1 MTYKDPN
8 SPLGADSPTEAYRVP
23 ATEEPASP
31 PPAAYE
37 NGVTTPAP
45 TTPTVSPTTTS
56 HGRGPSRAR
65 WAVALA
71 VVALVV
77 VVSGVAA
84 ALLTGRAPNA
94 KILAWAPADSIVYGE
109 FRLDLPGDQRQNL
122 AEFLSHFPGFD
133 DQAAIDTKLDETF
146 DQFVGKVTEGGQ
158 SYTADIEPWFD
169 GEIGFVASD
178 LPNPGATVD
187 PESLDTGSAAI
198 LLSVKDA
205 ALAQAWFDEVTGDA
219 NPTTEDYNGVTITS
233 FPETE
238 VMRDGPAGFA
248 VTGDVAVLGE
258 VAAIKD
264 VLDTN
269 GASPLTGDAEFAA
282 ALNSGSGDHIG
293 FVYYDFAAYWDWAM
307 SLSEE
312 TDAEM
317 LGLAEGFRDTLPAWG
332 ALWSRVEGD
341 ALSFQLVSAPPA
353 QRTGPTEN
361 RSSTLAS
368 RAPGTTILYGE
379 THEYGKTLT
388 DMIGLYSDV
397 DVPEEEIQQLEQM
410 VGIFGGVDGLVGWI
424 GDMAFVVNDPGEG
437 IEGGILVQP
446 TDATKAENLFLTIR
460 GFITLGGA
468 SLGLSVTDEQYGDAT
483 ITTVDFGELRQ
494 LMEQSGETV
503 PPEELEFF
511 GGADAHVELSWTV
524 TDDLVVIG
532 LGPDFVKHVLDTE
545 PSTSLA
551 ENDRF
556 TSLIDRTGKEN
567 AGVTFAD
574 VTALRAVIEDFAAG
588 RSGFLDR
595 YEGEIKPFLEPLDV
609 IGGSTVIGGSNPDK
623 ATILITVK

>member
-1 MTYKDPN
+1 MTYRDPN
-8 SPLGADSPTEAYRVP
+8 EPLGADSPTEAYKVP
-23 ATEEPASP
+23 QAE
-31 PPAAYE
+31 PPAAAPYE

-45 TTPTVSPTTTS
+45 TTPAVPPPTSPA
-56 HGRGPSRAR
+56 RRPSRVR
-65 WAVALA
+65 WAVAVA

-84 ALLTGRAPNA
+84 ALLTGSAPNA
-94 KILAWAPADSIVYGE
+94 KILAWAPGNSIVYGE

-146 DQFVGKVTEGGQ
+146 DQFIGRVTEGGQ

-205 ALAQAWFDEVTGDA
+205 ALAQAWFDGVAADA

-233 FPETE
+233 FPDTE

-264 VLDTN
+264 VLDTD
-269 GASPLTGDAEFAA
+269 GASPLTEDAEFAA
-282 ALNSGSGDHIG
+282 ALISGTGDHIG

-307 SLSEE
+307 GLSE
-312 TDAEM
+312 DADMEA
-317 LGLAEGFRDTLPAWG
+317 LGLADGFRKTLPAWG
-332 ALWSRVEGD
+332 ALWARVEGD
-341 ALSFQLVSAPPA
+341 ALSFQVVSAPPE
-353 QRTGPTEN
+353 QRLGTTEN
-361 RSSTLAS
+361 RASTLAS
-368 RAPGTTILYGE
+368 RAPGTTIAYGE
-379 THEYGKTLT
+379 IHDYGKTLT

-397 DVPEEEIQQLEQM
+397 PIPDEEVQQLEQM
-410 VGIFGGVDGLVGWI
+410 VGVFGGVEGLVGWI
-424 GDMAFVVNDPGEG
+424 GDVAFVVNDPGEG
-437 IEGGILVQP
+437 IEGGILIQP

-460 GFITLGGA
+460 GFLSLGGA
-468 SLGLSVTDEQYGDAT
+468 SLGMSLTDEQYGDAT
-483 ITTVDFGELRQ
+483 ITTVDFGELRR
-494 LMEQSGETV
+494 LMEQGGETFT
-503 PPEELEFF
+503 PEELEFF
-511 GGADAHVELSWTV
+511 GGADAHVQLSWTV

-532 LGPDFVKHVLDTE
+532 LGPEFVKHVLDTE

-556 TSLIDRTGKEN
+556 SSLIDRTGKEN

-574 VTALRAVIEDFAAG
+574 ITAIRAAIEEFAAG
-588 RSGFLDR
+588 RAGFLDH
-595 YEGEIKPFLEPLDV
+595 YEGEVKPFLDPFDTV
-609 IGGSTVIGGSNPDK
+609 GGSTVIGGSNPDK
-623 ATILITVK
+623 ATFLITVK

>member
-1 MTYKDPN
+1 MTYRDPN
-8 SPLGADSPTEAYRVP
+8 EPLGADSPTEAYRVAP
-23 ATEEPASP
+23 AEAPASQ
-31 PPAAYE
+31 PAAPYE
-37 NGVTTPAP
+37 NGVSTPAP
-45 TTPTVSPTTTS
+45 TTPAVPPPAAQ
-56 HGRGPSRAR
+56 GRRPSRAR
-65 WAVALA
+65 WAVAVA

-94 KILAWAPADSIVYGE
+94 KVLAWAPADSIIYGE

-198 LLSVKDA
+198 LLSVKDP
-205 ALAQAWFDEVTGDA
+205 ALAQAWFDGIAGDA
-219 NPTTEDYNGVTITS
+219 APATEDYNGVTITS
-233 FPETE
+233 FQDTE

-264 VLDTN
+264 LLDTN
-269 GASPLTGDAEFAA
+269 GASPLTSDADFSA
-282 ALNSGSGDHIG
+282 ALNSGSGDHVG
-293 FVYYDFAAYWDWAM
+293 FIYYDLAAYMDWAM
-307 SLSEE
+307 GLSAE
-312 TDAEM
+312 TNAET

-332 ALWSRVEGD
+332 ALWTRVEGD
-341 ALSFQLVSAPPA
+341 ALSFQVVSAPPK
-353 QRTGPTEN
+353 QRSGPTEN
-361 RSSTLAS
+361 RASTLAS
-368 RAPGTTILYGE
+368 RAPGTTIAYGE
-379 THEYGKTLT
+379 THDYGKTLS

-397 DVPEEEIQQLEQM
+397 EIPEEEVQQLEQM
-410 VGIFGGVDGLVGWI
+410 VGIFGGMEGLVGWI
-424 GDMAFVVNDPGEG
+424 GDVAFVVNDPGEG
-437 IEGGILVQP
+437 IEGGILIQP
-446 TDATKAENLFLTIR
+446 TDATKAQNLFLTIR

-468 SLGLSVTDEQYGDAT
+468 SLGLSVTDEQHGDAT

-494 LMEQSGETV
+494 LMEQTGETV
-503 PPEELEFF
+503 SPEELEFF
-511 GGADAHVELSWTV
+511 GGADAHVQLSWTV

-532 LGPDFVKHVLDTE
+532 LGPEFVKHVLDTE

-574 VTALRAVIEDFAAG
+574 VTAIRAVIEDFAAG

-595 YEGEIKPFLEPLDV
+595 YEGEVKPFLEPFDTV
-609 IGGSTVIGGSNPDK
+609 GGSAVIGGSNPDK
-623 ATILITVK
+623 ATFLITVK

>member
-1 MTYKDPN
+1 MTFRDPN
-8 SPLGADSPTEAYRVP
+8 QPLGADSPTEAYRVP
-23 ATEEPASP
+23 PAEAPASQ
-31 PPAAYE
+31 PAAPYE
-37 NGVTTPAP
+37 NGVSTPAP
-45 TTPTVSPTTTS
+45 TTPAVPPPAVQ
-56 HGRGPSRAR
+56 GRRPSRAR
-65 WAVALA
+65 WAVAVA

-94 KILAWAPADSIVYGE
+94 KVLAWAPADSIIYGE
-109 FRLDLPGDQRQNL
+109 IRLDLPGDQRQNL

-205 ALAQAWFDEVTGDA
+205 ALAQAWFDRIAGDA
-219 NPTTEDYNGVTITS
+219 APTTEDYNGVTITS
-233 FPETE
+233 FQDTE

-269 GASPLTGDAEFAA
+269 GASPLTSDAEFSA
-282 ALNSGSGDHIG
+282 ALNSGSGDHVG
-293 FVYYDFAAYWDWAM
+293 FIYYDFAAYMDWAM
-307 SLSEE
+307 SLSAE
-312 TDAEM
+312 TNAET

-332 ALWSRVEGD
+332 ALWTRVEGD
-341 ALSFQLVSAPPA
+341 ALSFQVVSAPPK
-353 QRTGPTEN
+353 QRSGPTEN
-361 RSSTLAS
+361 RASTLAS
-368 RAPGTTILYGE
+368 RAPSTTIAYGE
-379 THEYGKTLT
+379 THDYGKTLT

-397 DVPEEEIQQLEQM
+397 EIPEEEVQQLEQM
-410 VGIFGGVDGLVGWI
+410 VGIFGGMEGLVGWI
-424 GDMAFVVNDPGEG
+424 GDVAFVVNDPGEG
-437 IEGGILVQP
+437 VEGGILIQP
-446 TDATKAENLFLTIR
+446 TDATKAQNLFLTIR

-468 SLGLSVTDEQYGDAT
+468 SLGLSVTDEQHGDAT

-494 LMEQSGETV
+494 LMEQTGETV
-503 PPEELEFF
+503 SPEELEFF
-511 GGADAHVELSWTV
+511 GGGDAHVQLSWTV

-532 LGPDFVKHVLDTE
+532 LGPEFVKHVLDTD

-574 VTALRAVIEDFAAG
+574 VTAIRAVIEDFAAG
-588 RSGFLDR
+588 RSGVLDR
-595 YEGEIKPFLEPLDV
+595 YEGEVKPFLEPFDTV
-609 IGGSTVIGGSNPDK
+609 GGSVVIGGSNPDK
-623 ATILITVK
+623 ATFLITVK